1 MPQRHT
7 GEISLGVGPAPDDR
21 RVRPAL
27 TDGLYRVVPPGGD
40 AAAPKPAATPDKPD
54 GFAVLRIEPERALVI
69 GAPSLLP
76 GGSDPPDAPPWRTTW
91 AFVLE
96 PIGEDATRLVVR
108 VRADYQPGPMM
119 ALVAPI
125 MRAVH
130 EVMERQQ
137 LRNLRRRAEAAAA
150 PGAP

>member
-1 MPQRHT
+1 MGCRRA
-7 GEISLGVGPAPDDR
+7 GWYSFDWLDNDGVPSADR
-21 RVRPAL
+21 IIPEL
-27 TDGLYRVVPPGGD
+27 QNLVVGD
-40 AAAPKPAATPDKPD
+40 ILPATPDKPD

-76 GGSDPPDAPPWRTTW
+76 GGSDPPEAPPWRTTW

-96 PIGEDATRLVVR
+96 PIGEEATRLVVR

-119 ALVAPI
+119 ALVAPF
-125 MRAVH
+125 MRALH